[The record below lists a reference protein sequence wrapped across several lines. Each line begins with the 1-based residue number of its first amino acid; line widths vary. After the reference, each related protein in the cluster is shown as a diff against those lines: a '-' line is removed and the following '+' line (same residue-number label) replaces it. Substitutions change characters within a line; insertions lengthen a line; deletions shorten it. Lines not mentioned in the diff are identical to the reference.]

1 MRIELGRL
9 TRSILN
15 ALLDQYEQPG
25 RRQVV
30 RVRLNEDRHHDYFHA
45 QDFAVR
51 REANEALQRLAD
63 RGCLRLY
70 WRKWEVGNWLDKVDL
85 IAEGAETVYRLLGRA
100 PLNEQEAS
108 LRRLL
113 AEQAPQ
119 AGWHSDFLR
128 WARLRLDNHASVT
141 PLKLSATEA
150 DARWNRDLLAAL
162 AALAQL
168 CEPALERKFSVRL
181 FGDSKRFE
189 DLRGAVIR
197 TLRRHDPESAFF
209 GDDDGALLRAYR
221 LERAPEFVPIAGP
234 LIMQSD
240 HQTLDL
246 TPFVASVA
254 IPATTL
260 SQVTTHRCDGSAVV
274 TVENSTSFSE
284 FVTAK
289 PASILAI
296 YTGGFASPAL
306 VGTLRKIRAGRPELP
321 FFHWGDL
328 DVGGLRIL
336 AHLRKSLGEVQPLA
350 MDGAVCDLYLRRSQ
364 PLNANEREGLTQLR
378 AESLLLDCVE
388 LIDHL
393 LKTDR
398 KLEQEAVEAS
408 FCVKILQQKRLTTL
422 DIRIND

>member
-70 WRKWEVGNWLDKVDL
+70 WRKWEEGNWLDKVDL

-119 AGWHSDFLR
+119 AGWHSDFLK

-141 PLKLSATEA
+141 PLKLSATKA
-150 DARWNRDLLAAL
+150 DARWNRDLLATL

-181 FGDSKRFE
+181 FGDSKLFE

-197 TLRRHDPESAFF
+197 TLRRHDPESAVF
-209 GDDDGALLRAYR
+209 GDNDGALLRAYR
-221 LERAPEFVPIAGP
+221 LERAPEYVPIAGP

-246 TPFVASVA
+246 TPFVAGVA

-260 SQVTTHRCDGSAVV
+260 NQVTTHRCDGSAVV

-306 VGTLRKIRAGRPELP
+306 IGMLRKIRAGRPELP

-336 AHLRKSLGEVQPLA
+336 AHLRKNLGEVEPLA
-350 MDGAVCDLYLRRSQ
+350 MNDSVCNLYLGRSQ

-378 AESLLLDCVE
+378 AESLLIDCVE
-388 LIDHL
+388 LIDYM

-408 FCVKILQQKRLTTL
+408 FCVKTLQLKQLTTP

>member
-1 MRIELGRL
+1 MWIELGRL

-30 RVRLNEDRHHDYFHA
+30 RVRLNADRHHDYFHA

-70 WRKWEVGNWLDKVDL
+70 WRKWEDGNWLDRVDL

-113 AEQAPQ
+113 AEQTPQ
-119 AGWHSDFLR
+119 AGWHSDFLG
-128 WARLRLDNHASVT
+128 WARRLLDNHASVA
-141 PLKLSATEA
+141 PLKLSTTEA

-168 CEPALERKFSVRL
+168 REPALERKFSVRL

-189 DLRGAVIR
+189 DLRGAIIR
-197 TLRRHDPESAFF
+197 TLRRHDPESAVF

-221 LERAPEFVPIAGP
+221 LERAPEYVPIAGP
-234 LIMQSD
+234 LILQSD

-246 TPFVASVA
+246 TPFVAGVA

-260 SQVTTHRCDGSAVV
+260 NHVTAHRCEGSAVV
-274 TVENSTSFSE
+274 TVENSTSFTE
-284 FVTAK
+284 FIAAK
-289 PASILAI
+289 PASTLAI
-296 YTGGFASPAL
+296 YTGGFASPAV
-306 VGTLRKIRAGRPELP
+306 VGILSKIRAERPDLP

-328 DVGGLRIL
+328 DVGGLCIL
-336 AHLRKSLGEVQPLA
+336 AHLRKSLGEVEPLA
-350 MDGAVCDLYLRRSQ
+350 MDGAICDLYLGRSQ
-364 PLNANEREGLTQLR
+364 PLNANEREGLMQLR
-378 AESLLLDCVE
+378 AESLLIDCVE

-408 FCVKILQQKRLTTL
+408 LCVKTLQLKQLTTPNV
-422 DIRIND
+422 RIND